1 MADALNK
8 VMNMMLPNL
17 EGNQM
22 ANLLGI
28 DNMRKARG
36 RGLLD
41 AGLTA
46 MALAGPRPATDNVN
60 TAMIL
65 KQMVDQGTKTYDSA
79 IDKQLK
85 NYQTNLALQKQID
98 KKNSFSKLMDS
109 NLFSTDEK
117 EYAQMLGAVD
127 GADFLTNVYMEK
139 IKKIDKVPSVKEM
152 VVMDKDSDYT
162 KPLLNTNGDPLKQ
175 WVSVKE
181 ILDNPDAYQIPDDT
195 GTFAKNIRDFENILK
210 RELTLEEKQDY
221 VLAKMNGQNIT
232 FTTGAD
238 GSTTLQ
244 IGGSASGS
252 MEKGTK
258 KNVEQQIINNSV
270 NFEGFK
276 EIQELYRPEF
286 STIPTRWK
294 VWYKKIQDG
303 LGDWNIFGD
312 ISEEDKKLI
321 SDYSSWEQKS
331 WEMTN
336 AYIKSITGAQMS
348 EKEAERILKGF
359 ADPRKFSPTE
369 YEAKLNGILENAMKS
384 TIRYNLILRSGLTI
398 PTDANGNLNP
408 EAIMSLANVDKFVND
423 IGNEIKTELK
433 ADENW
438 EFKSEEEIDAEVK
451 RQLKLLMYGD
461 PDNNVFTLE
470 NIR

>member
-1 MADALNK
+1 MANALDK
-8 VMNMMLPNL
+8 VMNYMLPNL

-41 AGLTA
+41 AGLT
-46 MALAGPRPATDNVN
+46 MMSLSGPRPANENVN
-60 TAMIL
+60 TAMIMKAGL
-65 KQMVDQGTKTYDSA
+65 DAGTKSYDSS

-85 NYQTNLALQKQID
+85 NYQTNLALQTQIE

-109 NLFSTDEK
+109 NLFSPDEK

-127 GADFLTNVYMEK
+127 GADFLTNVYMEQ

-152 VVMDKDSDYT
+152 VVMDKDSNYT

-181 ILDNPDAYQIPDDT
+181 ILANPSAYQIPDDT

-244 IGGSASGS
+244 IGGSGSGS

-258 KNVEQQIINNSV
+258 KNLEQQIINNTM
-270 NFEGFK
+270 NYEGFK
-276 EIQELYRPEF
+276 EIEELYDPKF
-286 STIPTRWK
+286 SQLPTKWK
-294 VWYKKIQDG
+294 INYLKIKDG

-321 SDYSSWEQKS
+321 KAYSQWEQKS

-359 ADPRKFSPTE
+359 ADPRKLSPTE
-369 YEAKLNGILENAMKS
+369 YQAKLEGILDNAMKS
-384 TIRYNLILRSGLTI
+384 TIRYNLILRSGLTV

-408 EAIMSLANVDKFVND
+408 EAIMSLANVDKYVND
-423 IGNEIKTELK
+423 IGDEIKTELK

>member
-1 MADALNK
+1 MADALDK
-8 VMNMMLPNL
+8 VTNMMLPNL
-17 EGNQM
+17 GGNQM

-41 AGLTA
+41 AGLA
-46 MALAGPRPATDNVN
+46 MIALSAPRPASDNVN
-60 TAMIL
+60 PAMIMKAGL
-65 KQMVDQGTKTYDSA
+65 DAGTKTYDSA

-85 NYQTNLALQKQID
+85 NYQTNLALQTQID

-109 NLFSTDEK
+109 NLFSADEK
-117 EYAQMLGAVD
+117 EYAQMLGAID
-127 GADFLTNVYMEK
+127 GADFLTNVYMEQ

-152 VVMDKDSDYT
+152 VVMDKDSNYT

-181 ILDNPDAYQIPDDT
+181 ILDNPNAYQIPDKE
-195 GTFAKNIRDFENILK
+195 GTFAKNIRDFENIIK

-258 KNVEQQIINNSV
+258 KNIEAMLINNSL

-276 EIQELYRPEF
+276 EIASLYKPEF
-286 STIPTRWK
+286 SQIPTRWK

-321 SDYSSWEQKS
+321 SDYSKWEQKS

-369 YEAKLNGILENAMKS
+369 YQAKLEGILENALMS
-384 TIRYNLILRSGLTI
+384 TIRANIILRSDLSI
-398 PTDANGNLNP
+398 PVEKYEDFMHLGSVRKHLK
-408 EAIMSLANVDKFVND
+408 EIES
-423 IGNEIKTELK
+423 EIKISIME
-433 ADENW
+433 DENW
-438 EFKSEEEIDAEVK
+438 ENKSQEEINAEIK
-451 RQLKLLMYGD
+451 RQLKVLLYGD
-461 PDNNVFTLE
+461 MSKNPFTLE
-470 NIR
+470 NLQ

>member
-1 MADALNK
+1 
-8 VMNMMLPNL
+8 
-17 EGNQM
+17 
-22 ANLLGI
+22 
-28 DNMRKARG
+28 
-36 RGLLD
+36 
-41 AGLTA
+41 
-46 MALAGPRPATDNVN
+46 
-60 TAMIL
+60 
-65 KQMVDQGTKTYDSA
+65 
-79 IDKQLK
+79 
-85 NYQTNLALQKQID
+85 
-98 KKNSFSKLMDS
+98 
-109 NLFSTDEK
+109 
-117 EYAQMLGAVD
+117 
-127 GADFLTNVYMEK
+127 
-139 IKKIDKVPSVKEM
+139 
-152 VVMDKDSDYT
+152 MDKDSNYT
-162 KPLLNTNGDPLKQ
+162 TPLLNTNGEPLKQ

-181 ILDNPDAYQIPDDT
+181 ILANPSAYQIPDDT

-244 IGGSASGS
+244 IGGSGSGS

-258 KNVEQQIINNSV
+258 KNLEQQIINNTM
-270 NFEGFK
+270 NYEGFK
-276 EIQELYRPEF
+276 EIEELYDPKF
-286 STIPTRWK
+286 SQLPTKWK
-294 VWYKKIQDG
+294 INYLKIKDG

-321 SDYSSWEQKS
+321 KAYSQWEQKS

-359 ADPRKFSPTE
+359 ADPRKLSPTE
-369 YEAKLNGILENAMKS
+369 YQAKLEGILDNAMKS
-384 TIRYNLILRSGLTI
+384 TIRYNLILRSGLTV

-408 EAIMSLANVDKFVND
+408 EAIMSLANVDKYVND
-423 IGNEIKTELK
+423 IGDEIKTELK

>member
-28 DNMRKARG
+28 DNVRKARG
-36 RGLLD
+36 KSLLD
-41 AGLTA
+41 AGLIG
-46 MALAGPRPATDNVN
+46 MALAGPRPATDNIN
-60 TAMIL
+60 TAMIM
-65 KQMVDQGTKTYDSA
+65 KQMVDQGTQTYDSA
-79 IDKQLK
+79 LDKQLK
-85 NYQTNLALQKQID
+85 HYQTNLALQSQID

-109 NLFSTDEK
+109 GLFEKDEL
-117 EYAQMLGAVD
+117 EYAQLLGHVE
-127 GADFLTNVYMEK
+127 GADFLSKVYMEK

-152 VVMDKDSDYT
+152 VIMD
-162 KPLLNTNGDPLKQ
+162 LNTNKPVLKENGQPLKEY
-175 WVSVKE
+175 VSVKE
-181 ILDNPDAYQIPDDT
+181 ILANPNKYQIPDKE
-195 GTFAKNIRDFENILK
+195 GTFAKNIRDFENILG

-258 KNVEQQIINNSV
+258 KNIEQLIINNSV

-276 EIQELYRPEF
+276 EIQKLYRPEF
-286 STIPTRWK
+286 SQIPTRWK
-294 VWYKKIQDG
+294 VYYKKIQDG
-303 LGDWNIFGD
+303 LGDWNIFGK

-321 SDYSSWEQKS
+321 SDYSAWEQKS

-359 ADPRKFSPTE
+359 ADPRKLSPTE
-369 YEAKLNGILENAMKS
+369 YEAKLNGILDTAMKS
-384 TIRYNLILRSGLTI
+384 TIRYNLILRSGLQI

-408 EAIMSLANVDKFVND
+408 EAIMSLSNVDKYVND

-451 RQLKLLMYGD
+451 RQLKLLMFGN
-461 PDNNVFTLE
+461 PDDNVFTLE